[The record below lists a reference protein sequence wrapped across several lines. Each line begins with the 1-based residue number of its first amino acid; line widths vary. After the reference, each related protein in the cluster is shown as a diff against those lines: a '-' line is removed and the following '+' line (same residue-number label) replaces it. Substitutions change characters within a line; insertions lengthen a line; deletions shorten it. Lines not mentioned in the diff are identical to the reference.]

1 MSAGSG
7 KKLKPSQPN
16 RYAITAETK
25 CTSCKVKAYRS
36 YKEVARLDNLVNK
49 LLYAGLGKSEFEALK
64 PEALKETR
72 KSLKGYS
79 LFAAVLF
86 ALLAAFA
93 SLTDITSINRW
104 YYLIMAVFNIAVW
117 FCVEK
122 RGVKMGATLLVLA
135 YASIAVLYA
144 VSIGLSL
151 LHPDLPAVMII
162 AVMLLTPFLFT
173 DSPIYVILLNIGAT
187 AAICGLSR
195 VYKPDAIAADDC
207 WNAISFC
214 VVSIAAALMQRQL
227 RFRTLAKDRHI
238 RYLSETDLMTG
249 ARNRNMYERVLDS
262 YPQKSRQF
270 LTCVYVDVNGLHAL
284 NDAKGH
290 KAGDVMLQTVAK
302 ALLERFGSEHVY
314 RIGGDEFVA
323 FAPDVEEE
331 TVKWDMRRIAD
342 LLSASGY
349 DISVGIACGQ
359 VGEMDLRQML
369 TQAEHEMYHQKQI
382 YYQLPGR
389 ERRRR

>member
-1 MSAGSG
+1 M
-7 KKLKPSQPN
+7 
-16 RYAITAETK
+16 
-25 CTSCKVKAYRS
+25 
-36 YKEVARLDNLVNK
+36 DDLVNK
-49 LLYAGLGKSEFEALK
+49 LLYAGLGKSEFDALK

-72 KSLKGYS
+72 KSLKWYS

-86 ALLAAFA
+86 ALLAAFG
-93 SLTDITSINRW
+93 SLSDIAAINRW
-104 YYLIMAVFNIAVW
+104 YYVIMSVFNIAVW

-122 RGVKMGATLLVLA
+122 RGVKMGGTLLALA
-135 YASIAVLYA
+135 YASITVLYS

-187 AAICGLSR
+187 AALCALSWGH
-195 VYKPDAIAADDC
+195 KPRIIAVDDC
-207 WNAISFC
+207 WNAVSFC

-238 RYLSETDLMTG
+238 RYLSQTDLMTG

-262 YPQKSRQF
+262 YPKKCERL
-270 LTCVYVDVNGLHAL
+270 LTCVFVDVNGLHAL
-284 NDAKGH
+284 NDAEGH

-314 RIGGDEFVA
+314 RIGGDEFIA

-331 TVKWDMRRIAD
+331 TVKQDMRRIAD
-342 LLSASGY
+342 LLTVRGY
-349 DISVGIACGQ
+349 DISVGTACGK

-369 TQAEHEMYHQKQI
+369 LQAEQEMYQQKQA
-382 YYQLPGR
+382 YYQQPGR

>member
-1 MSAGSG
+1 
-7 KKLKPSQPN
+7 
-16 RYAITAETK
+16 
-25 CTSCKVKAYRS
+25 
-36 YKEVARLDNLVNK
+36 LDNLVNK
-49 LLYAGLGKSEFEALK
+49 LLYAGLSKSEFEALK
-64 PEALKETR
+64 SEALKETR

-86 ALLAAFA
+86 ALLAVFA

-117 FCVEK
+117 LCVEK
-122 RGVKMGATLLVLA
+122 RGVKMGGTLLALA
-135 YASIAVLYA
+135 YASITVLYA

-195 VYKPDAIAADDC
+195 AYKPSTIAADDC

-238 RYLSETDLMTG
+238 RYLSETDLMTC
-249 ARNRNMYERVLDS
+249 ARNRNMYERVMDS
-262 YPQKSRQF
+262 YSQKCKQF

-290 KAGDVMLQTVAK
+290 KAGDVMLQTVAR
-302 ALLERFGSEHVY
+302 ALLEHFGSEHVY

-331 TVKWDMRRIAD
+331 KVKWDMRRIAD
-342 LLSASGY
+342 VLAASGY
-349 DISVGIACGQ
+349 DISVGTACGLE
-359 VGEMDLRQML
+359 GEMDLRQML
-369 TQAEHEMYHQKQI
+369 TQAEQEMYHQKQI
-382 YYQLPGR
+382 YYQQPGR

>member
-1 MSAGSG
+1 M
-7 KKLKPSQPN
+7 
-16 RYAITAETK
+16 
-25 CTSCKVKAYRS
+25 
-36 YKEVARLDNLVNK
+36 DNLVNK
-49 LLYAGLGKSEFEALK
+49 LLYAGLGKAEFEALK

-144 VSIGLSL
+144 VSIGLSM
-151 LHPDLPAVMII
+151 LHSALPAVMII
-162 AVMLLTPFLFT
+162 ALMVLTPFLFT
-173 DSPIYVILLNIGAT
+173 DSPVYIILLNIGAT
-187 AAICGLSR
+187 AALCLLSLNIKSR
-195 VYKPDAIAADDC
+195 DIAVDDC

-214 VVSIAAALMQRQL
+214 AVSIAAALMQRQL
-227 RFRTLAKDRHI
+227 RFRTLAKDRRI
-238 RYLSETDLMTG
+238 RYLSQTDLMTG
-249 ARNRNMYERVLDS
+249 ARNRNMYERVLEQ
-262 YPQKSRQF
+262 YPQMCKQC
-270 LTCVYVDVNGLHAL
+270 LTCAFIDVNGLHAL
-284 NDAKGH
+284 NDSKGH

-302 ALLERFGSEHVY
+302 ALLKRFGNEHVY

-331 TVKWDMRRIAD
+331 TVKWDMRSIAD
-342 LLSASGY
+342 VLAASGY
-349 DISVGIACGQ
+349 DISVGTACGQ
-359 VGEMDLRQML
+359 AGEMNLEQML
-369 TQAEHEMYHQKQI
+369 ARAEQEMYHQKKI
-382 YYQLPGR
+382 YYQQPGR